1 MKENL
6 ILVNADE
13 NSETSEEKDLI
24 DTTVSSKV
32 VEEDIYAVFIN
43 NQELNDAHEKN
54 KIQTS
59 KYKWFNFLAKILME
73 QFSRLANA
81 YFLVIAVL
89 QSIKELSYSGG
100 SPLMLIPLAFVVSLN
115 GIKDIY
121 EDFKRKKS
129 DKKENNTECLI
140 YNPMSH
146 QFEKRKWHEIR
157 LGDIIKVEN
166 NQQFP
171 ADLLLL
177 STSDENGISYVET
190 KNLDGE
196 INLKFK
202 QANKSIHELIYHKDI
217 NPYMN

>member
-6 ILVNADE
+6 ILVDADE

-43 NQELNDAHEKN
+43 NQELNDAQEKN

-100 SPLMLIPLAFVVSLN
+100 SINVNTISFCCF
-115 GIKDIY
+115 
-121 EDFKRKKS
+121 FKW
-129 DKKENNTECLI
+129 N
-140 YNPMSH
+140 
-146 QFEKRKWHEIR
+146 KRHI
-157 LGDIIKVEN
+157 
-166 NQQFP
+166 
-171 ADLLLL
+171 
-177 STSDENGISYVET
+177 
-190 KNLDGE
+190 
-196 INLKFK
+196 
-202 QANKSIHELIYHKDI
+202 
-217 NPYMN
+217 

>member
-1 MKENL
+1 MKENFVL
-6 ILVNADE
+6 INSDE
-13 NSETSEEKDLI
+13 SSETSESKDLI
-24 DTTVSSKV
+24 DTTVSSNKV

-43 NQELNDAHEKN
+43 NPEMNDPHEKN

-81 YFLVIAVL
+81 YFLIIAVL
-89 QSIKELSYSGG
+89 QSVKQLSYSGG

-196 INLKFK
+196 INLKFR
-202 QANKSIHELIYHKDI
+202 QANKSIHELRSS
-217 NPYMN
+217 

>member
-1 MKENL
+1 
-6 ILVNADE
+6 
-13 NSETSEEKDLI
+13 
-24 DTTVSSKV
+24 
-32 VEEDIYAVFIN
+32 
-43 NQELNDAHEKN
+43 
-54 KIQTS
+54 
-59 KYKWFNFLAKILME
+59 ME

-81 YFLVIAVL
+81 YFLVIAIL
-89 QSIKELSYSGG
+89 QTIKELSYSGG
-100 SPLMLIPLAFVVSLN
+100 SPIMLIPLSFVVSLN
-115 GIKDIY
+115 GLKDIY

-129 DKKENNTECLI
+129 DKKENNSECLI
-140 YNPMSH
+140 YNPMNH
-146 QFEKRKWHEIR
+146 QFEKRKWHEIK

-202 QANKSIHELIYHKDI
+202 QANKSIHDIIYNDPTEK
-217 NPYMN
+217 